1 VSPGSTGGPIRRTL
15 EYASRKYVVFPGLAL
30 FYAPEFVQLGNV
42 LEGMR
47 KSFASLVGCPAGSP
61 LHILRELL
69 ISEAPVVHMTWE
81 EAELAKIGLNCAL
94 SLKPI
99 LANTLAPIC
108 NHYGAN
114 IDTVTD
120 FIGLDPRVGPK
131 LLRAGLHPGGP
142 CLPRDI
148 RALEAAGKGVGAT
161 SANHLAHSINIV
173 GLWEMREW
181 VQFLKTLSMRHFD
194 SKTIMGVAVL
204 GLNYKPGVL
213 VAEEAFGDKLT
224 RRLFAD
230 EDGAM
235 GLNKVRGV
243 DSAEDS
249 IISIEE
255 VIYQKSII
263 VLTLMDPI
271 LKEILERVD
280 LKDRVIVDPWRYLDQ
295 NKLRC
300 LAYYGGLE

>member
-1 VSPGSTGGPIRRTL
+1 
-15 EYASRKYVVFPGLAL
+15 VVFPGLEL

-47 KSFASLVGCPAGSP
+47 KPFASLVGCPAGSP

-108 NHYGAN
+108 NHYGA
-114 IDTVTD
+114 DVDKVTS
-120 FIGLDPRVGPK
+120 FIGMDPRVGPK

-148 RALEAAGKGVGAT
+148 RALEAAGRGSHPVRLATAINVIGGVE
-161 SANHLAHSINIV
+161 V
-173 GLWEMREW
+173 DRW
-181 VQFLKTLSMRHFD
+181 VEFLETLSMRHFGYKNIRD
-194 SKTIMGVAVL
+194 LGIL
-204 GLNYKPGVL
+204 GLTYKPGVD
-213 VAEEAFGDKLT
+213 V
-224 RRLFAD
+224 
-230 EDGAM
+230 
-235 GLNKVRGV
+235 
-243 DSAEDS
+243 
-249 IISIEE
+249 IEE
-255 VIYQKSII
+255 SFGNKLYWYLHDDSNAFHIRSYDSTQETLNTPDVLAEVIRCSNILI
-263 VLTLMDPI
+263 LTQMHAG
-271 LKEILERVD
+271 LKEVLESGVD
-280 LKDRVIVDPWRYLDQ
+280 LKDKVIVDPWRYLDQ